1 MPKSALVLPL
11 FSSIARALRR
21 TRLSLFPLAGYL
33 ARYRSSELLPD
44 AFAGLNVALIAFP
57 QSVIYAL
64 MADLPVKYGLYGA
77 LIAAVATA
85 LFSGSRIL
93 NMGPT
98 NSTAVVL
105 LSSFAALDISTDR
118 YYLFGPCLL
127 VLTGIFL
134 VIGAF
139 LNIAST
145 VRYISKSVIF
155 GYMYAVITI
164 MIVRQIHNA
173 LGFDLTFTDNTQQT
187 LFDTLCA
194 TVAGL
199 PKTDTASLS
208 MCILCIVFFY
218 GWRKL
223 FPRSP
228 VIALTVLSLTFTGIV
243 MTRCF
248 HVPLQTLRI
257 VRIGDWHLSLLG
269 FTGAHISE
277 LSGTALILSFV
288 TLIDGTTI
296 LQTLSARMG
305 KRCNINQMVFGMGLA
320 NILCGIGSGMP
331 ASCSMTR
338 SAANY
343 VSGAKTPVASL
354 FCAFFCFLGIVI
366 FGPFLNF
373 IPESGLSMLIILLGL
388 GLFEKHSLKII
399 LKADR
404 ADACVFAWTLLSAF
418 LFPLHVAILIGILIS
433 IALFLKKAALPTL
446 HEINRETIGT
456 THGNDTNEISVIHA
470 TGHLF
475 FGSAEV
481 FRDQIRTLCKRPQL
495 KVIIIKLRRILYIDA
510 TCLLALEELLRYMRT
525 NDRRLILTEV
535 SPQALEIF
543 KRSGLYETVGADF
556 IFLDDEEQT
565 QQPTQVALECARRI
579 IGKENIT
586 VRLLT
591 QSPAVVH
598 KDTLKQ
604 TATSLQKPLSEPS
617 VRTDVK

>member
-1 MPKSALVLPL
+1 M
-11 FSSIARALRR
+11 RR
-21 TRLSLFPLAGYL
+21 TRLSLFPLAGWL
-33 ARYRSSELLPD
+33 ARYRRSELLPD
-44 AFAGLNVALIAFP
+44 AFAGLNVALIAFS
-57 QSVIYAL
+57 QSMVYAL
-64 MADLPVKYGLYGA
+64 MAGIPVKYGLYGA
-77 LIAAVATA
+77 LLATVATA
-85 LFSGSRIL
+85 LFSGSHIL

-98 NSTAVVL
+98 NSVAIVL
-105 LSSFAALDISTDR
+105 SGSFAALGISTDR
-118 YYLFGPCLL
+118 YYLFGPCML
-127 VLTGIFL
+127 VLAGIYL
-134 VIGAF
+134 VVGAF
-139 LNIAST
+139 LNIASL

-173 LGFDLTFTDNTQQT
+173 LGFDLTFSNPAQQT
-187 LFDTLCA
+187 FFDTLCA
-194 TVAGL
+194 TVVGL
-199 PKTDTASLS
+199 AKIDVASLL
-208 MCILCIVFFY
+208 MCILCVVLFY

-228 VIALTVLSLTFTGIV
+228 IIALTVLSLTIAGIIL
-243 MTRCF
+243 TRCF
-248 HVPLQTLRI
+248 HLSLQMLRA
-257 VRIGDWHLSLLG
+257 VSIGDWHPSLLG
-269 FTGAHISE
+269 FTGAHVRD
-277 LSGTALILSFV
+277 LSGAALMLSFV
-288 TLIDGTTI
+288 ALIDGTTI

-305 KRCNINQMVFGMGLA
+305 KRCNVNQMVFGMGLA
-320 NILCGIGSGMP
+320 NILCGLGSGMP
-331 ASCSMTR
+331 ASCSLTR

-343 VSGAKTPVASL
+343 VSGAKTAVASL
-354 FCAFFCFLGIVI
+354 FCAFFCFLDIVI
-366 FGPFLNF
+366 FGSFLNF
-373 IPESGLSMLIILLGL
+373 IPKSGLSMLVILLGL
-388 GLFEKHSLKII
+388 GLFEKHPLKII
-399 LKADR
+399 LTNR
-404 ADACVFAWTLLSAF
+404 ADACVFVWTLLSAF
-418 LFPLHVAILIGILIS
+418 LFPLNVAIFLGILIS
-433 IALFLKKAALPTL
+433 VALFLSKAAIPTL
-446 HEINRETIGT
+446 HEISRETVGT

-565 QQPTQVALECARRI
+565 QQPTTAALECARRI
-579 IGKENIT
+579 IWKENIT

-604 TATSLQKPLSEPS
+604 TATSLQKPLSNPS

>member
-1 MPKSALVLPL
+1 M
-11 FSSIARALRR
+11 RR
-21 TRLSLFPLAGYL
+21 TRLSLFPLAGWL
-33 ARYRSSELLPD
+33 AHYRRSELLPD

-57 QSVIYAL
+57 QAMVYAL
-64 MADLPVKYGLYGA
+64 MAGIPVKYGLYGA
-77 LIAAVATA
+77 LLAAVATA
-85 LFSGSRIL
+85 LFSGSRVL

-105 LSSFAALDISTDR
+105 LSSFAALGISTDR

-134 VIGAF
+134 VVGAF
-139 LNIAST
+139 LNIASL
-145 VRYISKSVIF
+145 VRYVSKSVIF

-173 LGFDLTFTDNTQQT
+173 LGFDLTFSDPAQQAF
-187 LFDTLCA
+187 FDTLCA

-199 PKTDTASLS
+199 GKTDGTSLS
-208 MCILCIVFFY
+208 MCILCIVLFY

-223 FPRSP
+223 FPCSP
-228 VIALTVLSLTFTGIV
+228 VIALTVLSLTITGIV
-243 MTRCF
+243 LTRCF
-248 HVPLQTLRI
+248 HVPLQTLRA
-257 VRIGDWHLSLLG
+257 VNIGDWHPSLLG
-269 FTGAHISE
+269 FTGAHVRD
-277 LSGTALILSFV
+277 LSGAALMLSFV
-288 TLIDGTTI
+288 ALIDGTTI

-305 KRCNINQMVFGMGLA
+305 KRCNVNQMVFGMGLA
-320 NILCGIGSGMP
+320 NILCGLGSGMP
-331 ASCSMTR
+331 ASCSLTR

-343 VSGAKTPVASL
+343 VSGAKTAVASL
-354 FCAFFCFLGIVI
+354 FCALFCFLGIVI

-373 IPESGLSMLIILLGL
+373 IPKSGLSMLIILLGI

-418 LFPLHVAILIGILIS
+418 LFPLHVAIFLGILIS
-433 IALFLKKAALPTL
+433 VALFLKKAALPTL
-446 HEINRETIGT
+446 HEIDREPVGAA
-456 THGNDTNEISVIHA
+456 HGNDAGEISVIHA

-495 KVIIIKLRRILYIDA
+495 KVIVIKLRRILYIDA
-510 TCLLALEELLRYMRT
+510 TCLLALEELLRYMRA

-565 QQPTQVALECARRI
+565 QQPTQVAIECARRI
-579 IGKENIT
+579 IGNGNAT
-586 VRLLT
+586 VRLPA
-591 QSPAVVH
+591 QSPAVAH
-598 KDTLKQ
+598 EDTLKK
-604 TATSLQKPLSEPS
+604 TATSSQKPLSDPS

>member
-1 MPKSALVLPL
+1 MPPP

-21 TRLSLFPLAGYL
+21 TRLSFFPLAGWL
-33 ARYRSSELLPD
+33 ARYRRSELLPD
-44 AFAGLNVALIAFP
+44 ALAGLNVALIAFP
-57 QSVIYAL
+57 QSMVYAL
-64 MADLPVKYGLYGA
+64 MAGISVKYGLYGA
-77 LIAAVATA
+77 LLAAVATA
-85 LFSGSRIL
+85 LFSGSHIL

-105 LSSFAALDISTDR
+105 LGSFATLGISTDR

-139 LNIAST
+139 LNIASL
-145 VRYISKSVIF
+145 VRYVSKSVIF

-173 LGFDLTFTDNTQQT
+173 LGFELTFLDPAQQT
-187 LFDTLCA
+187 FFDTLCA
-194 TVAGL
+194 TVVGL
-199 PKTDTASLS
+199 AKTDGASLA
-208 MCILCIVFFY
+208 MCILCIVLFY

-228 VIALTVLSLTFTGIV
+228 VIALTVLSLTLAGIV
-243 MTRCF
+243 LTRCF
-248 HVPLQTLRI
+248 HVPLQTLRA
-257 VRIGDWHLSLLG
+257 VNIGDWHPSLLG
-269 FTGAHISE
+269 FTGAHVRD
-277 LSGTALILSFV
+277 LSGAALMLSFV
-288 TLIDGTTI
+288 ALIDGTTI

-305 KRCNINQMVFGMGLA
+305 KRCNVNQMVFGMGLA
-320 NILCGIGSGMP
+320 NILCGLGSGMP
-331 ASCSMTR
+331 ASCSLTR

-343 VSGAKTPVASL
+343 VSGAKTAVASL
-354 FCAFFCFLGIVI
+354 FCALFCFLGIVI

-373 IPESGLSMLIILLGL
+373 IPKSGLSMLIILLGL

-404 ADACVFAWTLLSAF
+404 TDACVFAWTLLSAF
-418 LFPLHVAILIGILIS
+418 LFPLHVAIFLGILIS
-433 IALFLKKAALPTL
+433 VALFLKKAAVPIL
-446 HEINRETIGT
+446 HEIDRETINT
-456 THGNDTNEISVIHA
+456 THGNDTGEISVIHA

-475 FGSAEV
+475 FGSAEL

-510 TCLLALEELLRYMRT
+510 TCLLALEELLRYMRA

-535 SPQALEIF
+535 NPQALEIF

-556 IFLDDEEQT
+556 IFLDDEGQT
-565 QQPTQVALECARRI
+565 QQPTQTALECARRI
-579 IGKENIT
+579 LGKENAT
-586 VRLLT
+586 VRLPT
-591 QSPAVVH
+591 QSPAIVH
-598 KDTLKQ
+598 EDTLKQ
-604 TATSLQKPLSEPS
+604 TAPSLQKSFSEPS